1 MQQAIVLEHRGMTLR
16 GMLHSPE
23 RQSDEHVPAVILF
36 HGFTG
41 NKLEPHQ
48 LFLKISRALEA
59 AGLACFRF
67 DFLGS
72 GESDGDFHEMTL
84 SGEVSDANA
93 ILDMV
98 KNYPGV
104 DKNRVNLLGLSMGGL
119 VASLVA
125 GSRPSD
131 VHRLVLMAPAATM
144 YRIADELER
153 KQAAGEIDTVAIGGS
168 DGQGASEGH
177 DGNEGNGSND
187 LAYDHSGNLVGQAF
201 VDELRDLDAYAV
213 AKGYDG
219 PVLLIHGTRDEA
231 VPYQV
236 SHEYQEKCYGDKATL
251 RIIEGADHTFNRY
264 TWESEVIHAIREF
277 LG

>member
-1 MQQAIVLEHRGMTLR
+1 MQKAIVLEHRGMTMR
-16 GMLHSPE
+16 GMLHFPDG
-23 RQSDEHVPAVILF
+23 QSDQPVPAVILF

-41 NKLEPHQ
+41 NKLEPHR
-48 LFLKISRALEA
+48 LFLKISRALAA

-72 GESDGDFHEMTL
+72 GESDGDFEDMTL

-98 KNYPGV
+98 KSYPGI
-104 DKNRVNLLGLSMGGL
+104 DTDRVNLLGLSMGGL

-125 GSRPSD
+125 GTRPSD

-144 YRIADELER
+144 YRIAAELDR
-153 KQAAGEIDTVAIGGS
+153 KRAAGEIDAPEI
-168 DGQGASEGH
+168 EGK
-177 DGNEGNGSND
+177 DV
-187 LAYDHSGNLVGQAF
+187 AYDNAGNLVGLSF
-201 VDELRDLDAYAV
+201 VNELRHLDAYSV

-219 PVLLIHGTRDEA
+219 PVLLVHGTRDEA

-236 SHEYQEKCYGDKATL
+236 SHEYKEKCYGDKATL
-251 RIIEGADHTFNRY
+251 HIIEGADHTFNSY
-264 TWESEVIHAIREF
+264 AWETDVIYSVLEF
-277 LG
+277 LAQPE

>member
-1 MQQAIVLEHRGMTLR
+1 MQKAIILEHRGMTMR
-16 GMLHSPE
+16 GMLHFPE
-23 RQSDEHVPAVILF
+23 RQGDQSVPAVILF

-41 NKLEPHQ
+41 NKLEPHR

-72 GESDGDFHEMTL
+72 GESDGDFDDMTL

-98 KNYPGV
+98 KRYPGI
-104 DKNRVNLLGLSMGGL
+104 DANRVNLLGLSMGGL

-125 GSRPSD
+125 GTRPSD

-144 YRIADELER
+144 YRIATELDR
-153 KQAAGEIDTVAIGGS
+153 KKAAGEIEAPEI
-168 DGQGASEGH
+168 EGK
-177 DGNEGNGSND
+177 DV
-187 LAYDHSGNLVGQAF
+187 AYDNGGNLVGLAF
-201 VDELRDLDAYAV
+201 VNELRHLDAYSV
-213 AKGYDG
+213 AKGYDDG
-219 PVLLIHGTRDEA
+219 AVLLVHGTRDEA

-236 SHEYQEKCYGDKATL
+236 SHEYKEKCYGDKATL
-251 RIIEGADHTFNRY
+251 HLIEGADHTFNNY
-264 TWESEVIHAIREF
+264 AWETDVIHTVREF
-277 LG
+277 LVQPE